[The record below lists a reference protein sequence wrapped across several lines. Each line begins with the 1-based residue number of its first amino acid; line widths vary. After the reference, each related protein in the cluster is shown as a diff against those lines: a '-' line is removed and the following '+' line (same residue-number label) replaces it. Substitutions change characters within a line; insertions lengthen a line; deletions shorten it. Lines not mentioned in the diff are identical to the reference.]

1 MAVQLYTKGASSA
14 RTLISDGKYDDK
26 SPWSFSAEDGN
37 ALLGDAGDD
46 WTNFGKFHLGEDTSA
61 AANTKGRFKY
71 PHGKDG
77 KVYGGA
83 LRAIRS
89 RASQQ
94 DEKAIYDKAGELLDL
109 IKTKEGT
116 DGRQALRAQSFPA
129 YDPDGDGDNDAQEAH
144 GSVVAAG
151 HLLDTAAG
159 ALSGAPGDS
168 TTQAISRTL
177 AAKGPRRG
185 ARAEALPDYD
195 PDGDGDNDAEEALTH
210 VRAAGTLLDYADDS
224 LTGSP
229 TDPETKACVRA
240 LLRGLRERDPR
251 AAHPGVVL
259 PFKAPAGKSVLRV
272 HALAGS
278 DTVEMDLFGVVGGD
292 FWGDGGITKE
302 QFAEELRQIPA
313 KAARVEMRLS
323 SPGGD
328 VFDGRAIANM
338 MKDHPCAFDVNIVA
352 EASSVASIIAM
363 AGDTVRMGEGAVMLI
378 HRCYSFVMG
387 NSLELTKIAADLAVI
402 DETMVQTYCRRT
414 GMKAKD
420 VLALMDENRYMS
432 SEEAKSRGF
441 VDTIATTTVAS
452 GVLRIAAMNIDRSRF
467 HLPPLPQSL
476 QPRRAAALA
485 AIGRLRAEVAK
496 AR

>member
-1 MAVQLYTKGASSA
+1 MAVQLYTKGALSA

-144 GSVVAAG
+144 GSGVAAG

-229 TDPETKACVRA
+229 TDPETKASERSCGACASATRARRTRA
-240 LLRGLRERDPR
+240 LSCRSRRRPANR
-251 AAHPGVVL
+251 CCACTPSPAATPSRWTCSASWAAISG
-259 PFKAPAGKSVLRV
+259 AT
-272 HALAGS
+272 AGS
-278 DTVEMDLFGVVGGD
+278 PRSNLR
-292 FWGDGGITKE
+292 KS
-302 QFAEELRQIPA
+302 FA
-313 KAARVEMRLS
+313 
-323 SPGGD
+323 
-328 VFDGRAIANM
+328 
-338 MKDHPCAFDVNIVA
+338 
-352 EASSVASIIAM
+352 
-363 AGDTVRMGEGAVMLI
+363 
-378 HRCYSFVMG
+378 
-387 NSLELTKIAADLAVI
+387 
-402 DETMVQTYCRRT
+402 
-414 GMKAKD
+414 
-420 VLALMDENRYMS
+420 
-432 SEEAKSRGF
+432 
-441 VDTIATTTVAS
+441 
-452 GVLRIAAMNIDRSRF
+452 RSRQK
-467 HLPPLPQSL
+467 PLGS
-476 QPRRAAALA
+476 RC
-485 AIGRLRAEVAK
+485 G
-496 AR
+496 